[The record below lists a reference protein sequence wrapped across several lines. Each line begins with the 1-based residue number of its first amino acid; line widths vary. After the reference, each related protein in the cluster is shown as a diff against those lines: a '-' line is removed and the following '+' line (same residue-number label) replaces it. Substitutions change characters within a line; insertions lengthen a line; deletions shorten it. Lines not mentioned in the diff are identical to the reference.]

1 MIILTYISGLMT
13 ALLAGLLVFAIRA
26 YRKYTLLLRAHD
38 ISTELYVEIHDDIEE
53 WMDDTEND
61 LDYIKE
67 GMEENDYANMK
78 SISDNVEQLNQRLT
92 VINNQTI
99 QARDTNDKVI
109 TGLYSDLHTLK
120 KQVIHLGS
128 DPNTISRY

>member
-53 WMDDTEND
+53 WMDDTDID
-61 LDYIKE
+61 LNYIKA
-67 GMEENDYANMK
+67 GMEDNDYANMK
-78 SISDNVEQLNQRLT
+78 VISDNVEQLNQRLT
-92 VINNQTI
+92 AINNQTI

-109 TGLYSDLHTLK
+109 TNLYSELHTLK

>member
-53 WMDDTEND
+53 WMDDTDID
-61 LDYIKE
+61 LNYIKA
-67 GMEENDYANMK
+67 GMEDNDYANMK
-78 SISDNVEQLNQRLT
+78 VISDNVEQLNQRLT

-109 TGLYSDLHTLK
+109 TSLYSDLHTLK
-120 KQVIHLGS
+120 KQVIHLGG

>member
-13 ALLAGLLVFAIRA
+13 ALLAGLLVFALRA

-38 ISTELYVEIHDDIEE
+38 ISTELYVEIHDEMEDWMEE
-53 WMDDTEND
+53 TEND

-109 TGLYSDLHTLK
+109 TNLYSELHTLK

>member
-53 WMDDTEND
+53 WMDDTDID
-61 LDYIKE
+61 LNYIKA
-67 GMEENDYANMK
+67 GMEDNGYANMK
-78 SISDNVEQLNQRLT
+78 VISDNVEQLNQRLT